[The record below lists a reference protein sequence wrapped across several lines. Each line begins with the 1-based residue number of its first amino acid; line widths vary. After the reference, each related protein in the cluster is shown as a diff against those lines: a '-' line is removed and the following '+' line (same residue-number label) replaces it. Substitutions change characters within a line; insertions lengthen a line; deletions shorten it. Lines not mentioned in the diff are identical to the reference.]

1 LKINKNSFLKD
12 KYNRLV
18 DAGALFNG
26 QGERVYFDDFK

>member
-1 LKINKNSFLKD
+1 MSNKNSFLND

-18 DAGALFNG
+18 DEVALFNG